1 MGVDKQTI
9 ISAANNDKFFLL
21 SAPPFPLFYRYCT
34 ARNSTAEVVITG
46 ILISPLSVVCAL
58 GRDHFVDI
66 IYWIKKVPFVLVFY
80 CCATNCSK
88 QHISI
93 ISVSMGQGYSHSL
106 TGSFVLSL
114 TGKII
119 LLASLQSHPEAQLG
133 KDHFS
138 KLIQTVDRIH
148 SFI

>member
-1 MGVDKQTI
+1 M
-9 ISAANNDKFFLL
+9 
-21 SAPPFPLFYRYCT
+21 
-34 ARNSTAEVVITG
+34 VIAG
-46 ILISPLSVVCAL
+46 ILISPLSVVCALGRDLFFFFL

-93 ISVSMGQGYSHSL
+93 SSVSMGQGYSHSL

-119 LLASLQSHPEAQLG
+119 LLASLQSHPDAQIG
-133 KDHFS
+133 KDNFS
-138 KLIQTVDRIH
+138 KLIQTVDRMH